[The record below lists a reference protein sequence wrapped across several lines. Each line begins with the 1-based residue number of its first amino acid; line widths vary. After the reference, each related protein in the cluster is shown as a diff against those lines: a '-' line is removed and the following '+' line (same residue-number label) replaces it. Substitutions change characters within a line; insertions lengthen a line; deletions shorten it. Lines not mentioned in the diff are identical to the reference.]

1 MTGTV
6 TLRRTDDKHRYGHL
20 WANTLT
26 APEETTDPRAILNRP
41 GPPPDITLR
50 YGPADDHVADV
61 RLPRPDPGSGVARRA
76 PLVIFLHGGFW
87 RTTYD
92 RAHTAPLAA
101 ALAGAGCAVCTP
113 EFRRVGEPGG
123 GWPGTFDDVA
133 AAVDLLPGL
142 IETAAA
148 SVCVTSGPLVLAGH
162 SAGGHLALWAAA
174 RYRLPPSSR
183 WHTPAPGPYLGV
195 VGLAAVSDL
204 VACHEQRL
212 GGSAADALIGG
223 GPDRHPDR
231 YALADPARLLPL
243 GIPVRLVHGSRDDN
257 VPCQMSRD
265 YAVSAAAAGDDVVLD
280 ELIGCGHF
288 EPIDPLSAAWP
299 AVLAAFRAIAAAPA
313 G

>member
-1 MTGTV
+1 MS
-6 TLRRTDDKHRYGHL
+6 
-20 WANTLT
+20 
-26 APEETTDPRAILNRP
+26 RP

-50 YGPADDHVADV
+50 YGPADEHVADV
-61 RLPRPDPGSGVARRA
+61 RLPRPVPGTTAARPA

-87 RTTYD
+87 RAAYD

-101 ALAGAGCAVCTP
+101 ALAGAGYAVCTP
-113 EFRRVGEPGG
+113 EYRRVGEPGG

-133 AAVDLLPGL
+133 AAVDLLPEL
-142 IETAAA
+142 VETAAA
-148 SVCVTSGPLVLAGH
+148 PGCVTSGPLVLAGH

-174 RYRLPPSSR
+174 RHRLPPSSR
-183 WHTPAPGPYLGV
+183 WHTSAPGPYLGV

-204 VACHEQRL
+204 VACHELQL
-212 GGSAADALIGG
+212 GGRAADALIGG
-223 GPDRHPDR
+223 GPGRYPDR

-243 GIPVRLVHGSRDDN
+243 GIPVRLVHGTRDDR

-265 YAVSAAAAGDDVVLD
+265 YAASAAAAGDGVVLD

-288 EPIDPLSAAWP
+288 EVIDPLSAGWP
-299 AVLAAFRAIAAAPA
+299 AVLAAFQAVAVTSA